1 MKKRFTI
8 ISITSLVALS
18 LGVASCDPGVYTAKK
33 TGYFQREQAKY
44 RMLDTVVDCPQFT
57 VQRANMKRAAKGGKK
72 KKFLGLF

>member
-8 ISITSLVALS
+8 ISIISLVVLS
-18 LGVASCDPGVYTAKK
+18 LGITSCDSGVYTARK
-33 TGYFQREQAKY
+33 TGYFQREQSKY

-57 VQRANMKRAAKGGKK
+57 RQVAMRKAASKSGK